1 MNSRFFKLCRVYSNS
16 LEIKNVGVEPFIS
29 LTSRKI
35 RKRHEFVISELS
47 ETLLQILQ
55 SSPVFSI
62 GDSTKQSTTECDKQV
77 PSTNNFLDALSW
89 LTKWLL
95 FSVGSKSPSAYS
107 IRSYWAADISESKP
121 LHSTDNCTPWPHPLV
136 CTRLELINRLTFCVL
151 FSVGSKSPW
160 SY

>member
-62 GDSTKQSTTECDKQV
+62 GDSNKQSTTECDKQV
-77 PSTNNFLDALSW
+77 HSTNNFLDALS
-89 LTKWLL
+89 
-95 FSVGSKSPSAYS
+95 
-107 IRSYWAADISESKP
+107 
-121 LHSTDNCTPWPHPLV
+121 
-136 CTRLELINRLTFCVL
+136 
-151 FSVGSKSPW
+151 
-160 SY
+160 

>member
-62 GDSTKQSTTECDKQV
+62 GDSNKQSTTEYRTGPLNQQ
-77 PSTNNFLDALSW
+77 FSW
-89 LTKWLL
+89 C
-95 FSVGSKSPSAYS
+95 F
-107 IRSYWAADISESKP
+107 
-121 LHSTDNCTPWPHPLV
+121 
-136 CTRLELINRLTFCVL
+136 ELIDKMTII
-151 FSVGSKSPW
+151 FSR
-160 SY
+160 